1 MAVSNLRLGGIT
13 SGFDTEA
20 MVTQLLSSY
29 QTRIDKQSQKI
40 TKLSWQQSAYQ
51 DITKKITEFKNTYF
65 DVLKRDTYL
74 MSPSTF
80 NKFKADVTATSNADA
95 AGLTVSTTSNSSS
108 GSYKIKLNQAAK
120 ASTAQGNSITSGNF
134 KLDLDKALS
143 SASGEVKT
151 NDDGSKTWTMN
162 FALDVQ
168 VGGIRKTISFSA
180 DALLG
185 ADGNVADKDAA
196 KSSIIDSLNQKLQES
211 FGYSGK
217 TSGATGAT
225 DANGKEWFLQVK
237 LGSDGKAEFQV
248 GGNAS
253 VSVAENK
260 GNFGL
265 AQPKE
270 KVAISTGSV
279 VTGVNALQVEIG
291 GKNVSVAFNGVSST
305 YYDSKGQTGNEA
317 ILAEYKELKTAAYRK
332 SYNLADNEIVS
343 DEQLEKFT
351 YSNEQAAKDK
361 NAASIK
367 EALKGVAGYTFNFDG
382 TYVTAADSNG
392 NSVDFS
398 MTSVE
403 GGTLGLTKASASNK
417 INSGSTLSDLGFK
430 PEADGTYKLNI
441 NGTEISLDKNSTI
454 SSMMSAVN
462 KSAAGVTMTYS
473 SLTNSFT
480 LESKEFGVSAVNK
493 SAAGVTMTYSSL
505 TNSFT
510 LESKEFGGAGKVEV
524 GDTSLGRSLG
534 LVDDNGTVGASEGQ
548 NAIFEINGQEVY
560 LNDNTYTLDGNTFTF
575 NDNMTIGETYTVNIA
590 KDSTTVKDALK
601 KFVESYNK
609 LIDDVYG
616 YIGKSPA
623 KDDDGNTYEPLT
635 NAEKDEMSEDEITKW
650 EEKAKQGVLYNDS
663 TVSTVMSQ
671 MRSALYTSVTLD
683 DGSKF
688 GIYNLGI
695 KTSSEW
701 SEHGKLQID
710 ENAFDKAFE
719 NNEDAIIKLFTD
731 SDTGMMKKL
740 NSVIDGAVKSSGAAN
755 TRGTLVR
762 KAGKADSSVTT
773 DSTIYKEMVK
783 MQDRLKELQDRYDT
797 KEEYWW
803 KVFTNMETAMA
814 DLNSQTSYISS
825 YLGTGTS
832 SYQ

>member
-95 AGLTVSTTSNSSS
+95 SGLTVSTTSNSSS

-441 NGTEISLDKNSTI
+441 NGTEISLDKKSTI
-454 SSMMSAVN
+454 SSMM
-462 KSAAGVTMTYS
+462 
-473 SLTNSFT
+473 
-480 LESKEFGVSAVNK
+480 SAVNK

-575 NDNMTIGETYTVNIA
+575 NDNMTIGEIYTVNIA

>member
-80 NKFKADVTATSNADA
+80 NKFKADVTATSNADT

-317 ILAEYKELKTAAYRK
+317 ILAEYKGLKTAAYRK

-441 NGTEISLDKNSTI
+441 NGTEISLDKKSTI

-480 LESKEFGVSAVNK
+480 LESKEFG
-493 SAAGVTMTYSSL
+493 GT
-505 TNSFT
+505 
-510 LESKEFGGAGKVEV
+510 GKVEV

>member
-403 GGTLGLTKASASNK
+403 GGPLGLTKASASNK

-441 NGTEISLDKNSTI
+441 NGTEISLDKKSTI
-454 SSMMSAVN
+454 SSMM
-462 KSAAGVTMTYS
+462 
-473 SLTNSFT
+473 
-480 LESKEFGVSAVNK
+480 SAVNK

>member
-291 GKNVSVAFNGVSST
+291 GKNLSVAFNGVSST

-441 NGTEISLDKNSTI
+441 NGTEISLDKKSTI
-454 SSMMSAVN
+454 SSMM
-462 KSAAGVTMTYS
+462 
-473 SLTNSFT
+473 
-480 LESKEFGVSAVNK
+480 SAVNK

>member
-225 DANGKEWFLQVK
+225 DANGKEWFLQVQ

-454 SSMMSAVN
+454 SSMM
-462 KSAAGVTMTYS
+462 
-473 SLTNSFT
+473 
-480 LESKEFGVSAVNK
+480 SAVNK

>member
-248 GGNAS
+248 GGNSS

-317 ILAEYKELKTAAYRK
+317 ILAEYKGLKTAAYRK
-332 SYNLADNEIVS
+332 SYNLAENEIVS

-441 NGTEISLDKNSTI
+441 NGTEISLDKKSTI
-454 SSMMSAVN
+454 SSMM
-462 KSAAGVTMTYS
+462 
-473 SLTNSFT
+473 
-480 LESKEFGVSAVNK
+480 SAVNK

>member
-279 VTGVNALQVEIG
+279 VTGVNAFQVEIG

-305 YYDSKGQTGNEA
+305 YYDSKSQTGNEA

-343 DEQLEKFT
+343 DEQLEKFN

-441 NGTEISLDKNSTI
+441 NGTEISLDKKSTI

-480 LESKEFGVSAVNK
+480 LESKEFG
-493 SAAGVTMTYSSL
+493 GT
-505 TNSFT
+505 
-510 LESKEFGGAGKVEV
+510 GKVEV

>member
-151 NDDGSKTWTMN
+151 NDDGSETWTMN

-279 VTGVNALQVEIG
+279 VTGVNAFQVEIG

-305 YYDSKGQTGNEA
+305 YYDSKSQTGNEA

-343 DEQLEKFT
+343 DEQLEKFN

-441 NGTEISLDKNSTI
+441 NGTEISLDKKSTI
-454 SSMMSAVN
+454 SSMM
-462 KSAAGVTMTYS
+462 
-473 SLTNSFT
+473 
-480 LESKEFGVSAVNK
+480 SAVNK

-671 MRSALYTSVTLD
+671 MRSALYTNVTLD

-740 NSVIDGAVKSSGAAN
+740 NSVIDGAVKSSGAVN

>member
-95 AGLTVSTTSNSSS
+95 SGLTVSTTSNSSS

-225 DANGKEWFLQVK
+225 DANGKEWFLQVQ

-417 INSGSTLSDLGFK
+417 ISSGSTLSDLGFK

-441 NGTEISLDKNSTI
+441 NGTEISLDKKSTI
-454 SSMMSAVN
+454 SSMM
-462 KSAAGVTMTYS
+462 
-473 SLTNSFT
+473 
-480 LESKEFGVSAVNK
+480 SAVNK

-601 KFVESYNK
+601 KFVKSYNK

-635 NAEKDEMSEDEITKW
+635 DAEKEEMSEDEITKW

>member
-151 NDDGSKTWTMN
+151 NDDGSETWTMN

-279 VTGVNALQVEIG
+279 VTGVNAFQVEIG

-305 YYDSKGQTGNEA
+305 YYDSKSQTGNEA

-343 DEQLEKFT
+343 DEQLEKFN

-417 INSGSTLSDLGFK
+417 ISSGSTLSDLGFK

-441 NGTEISLDKNSTI
+441 NGTEISLDKKSTI
-454 SSMMSAVN
+454 SSMM
-462 KSAAGVTMTYS
+462 
-473 SLTNSFT
+473 
-480 LESKEFGVSAVNK
+480 SAVNK

-548 NAIFEINGQEVY
+548 NAIFEINGKEVY

>member
-80 NKFKADVTATSNADA
+80 NKFKADVTATSNADT

-225 DANGKEWFLQVK
+225 DANGKEWFLQAK

-279 VTGVNALQVEIG
+279 VTGVNAFQVEIG

-317 ILAEYKELKTAAYRK
+317 ILAEYKGLKTAAYRK
-332 SYNLADNEIVS
+332 SYNLAENEIVS
-343 DEQLEKFT
+343 DEQLEKFN

-417 INSGSTLSDLGFK
+417 ISSGSTLSDLGFK

-441 NGTEISLDKNSTI
+441 NGTEISLDKKSTI
-454 SSMMSAVN
+454 SSMM
-462 KSAAGVTMTYS
+462 
-473 SLTNSFT
+473 
-480 LESKEFGVSAVNK
+480 SAVNK

-635 NAEKDEMSEDEITKW
+635 DAEKEEMSEDEITKW

>member
-151 NDDGSKTWTMN
+151 NDDGSETWTMN

-279 VTGVNALQVEIG
+279 VTGVNAFQVEIG

-305 YYDSKGQTGNEA
+305 YYDSKSQTGNEA

-343 DEQLEKFT
+343 DEQLEKFN

-382 TYVTAADSNG
+382 TYITAADSNG

-454 SSMMSAVN
+454 SSMM
-462 KSAAGVTMTYS
+462 
-473 SLTNSFT
+473 
-480 LESKEFGVSAVNK
+480 SAVNK

>member
-441 NGTEISLDKNSTI
+441 NGTEISLDKKSTI

-480 LESKEFGVSAVNK
+480 LESKE
-493 SAAGVTMTYSSL
+493 L
-505 TNSFT
+505 
-510 LESKEFGGAGKVEV
+510 GGAGKVEV

>member
-95 AGLTVSTTSNSSS
+95 SGLTVSTTSNSSS

-120 ASTAQGNSITSGNF
+120 ASTAQGNSITSANF

-279 VTGVNALQVEIG
+279 VTGVNAFQVEIG

-343 DEQLEKFT
+343 DEQLEKFN

-441 NGTEISLDKNSTI
+441 NGTEISLDKKSTI

-480 LESKEFGVSAVNK
+480 LESKEFG
-493 SAAGVTMTYSSL
+493 GT
-505 TNSFT
+505 
-510 LESKEFGGAGKVEV
+510 GKVEV

>member
-151 NDDGSKTWTMN
+151 NDDGSETWTMN

-279 VTGVNALQVEIG
+279 VTGVNAFQVEIG

-343 DEQLEKFT
+343 DEQLEKFN

-441 NGTEISLDKNSTI
+441 NGTEISLDKKSTI
-454 SSMMSAVN
+454 SSMM
-462 KSAAGVTMTYS
+462 
-473 SLTNSFT
+473 
-480 LESKEFGVSAVNK
+480 SAVNK

>member
-317 ILAEYKELKTAAYRK
+317 ILAEYKGLKTAAYRK

-441 NGTEISLDKNSTI
+441 NGTEISLDKKSTI
-454 SSMMSAVN
+454 SSMM
-462 KSAAGVTMTYS
+462 
-473 SLTNSFT
+473 
-480 LESKEFGVSAVNK
+480 SAVNK

-710 ENAFDKAFE
+710 EDAFDKAFE

>member
-151 NDDGSKTWTMN
+151 NDDGSETWTMN

-180 DALLG
+180 DTLLG

-225 DANGKEWFLQVK
+225 DANGKEWFLQVQ

-279 VTGVNALQVEIG
+279 VTGVNAFQVEIG

-317 ILAEYKELKTAAYRK
+317 IFAEYKELKTAAYRK

-417 INSGSTLSDLGFK
+417 INSGSTLSNLGFK

-454 SSMMSAVN
+454 SSMM
-462 KSAAGVTMTYS
+462 
-473 SLTNSFT
+473 
-480 LESKEFGVSAVNK
+480 SAVNK

-635 NAEKDEMSEDEITKW
+635 DAEKEEMSEDEITKW

-710 ENAFDKAFE
+710 EDAFDKAFE
-719 NNEDAIIKLFTD
+719 NNEDAIIKLFTN

-740 NSVIDGAVKSSGAAN
+740 NSVIDGAVKSSGAVN

-783 MQDRLKELQDRYDT
+783 MQDRLKELQNRYND

-803 KVFTNMETAMA
+803 KVFTNMETAMS

-832 SYQ
+832 NYQ

>member
-317 ILAEYKELKTAAYRK
+317 ILAEYKGLKTAAYRK

-343 DEQLEKFT
+343 DEQLEKFN

-441 NGTEISLDKNSTI
+441 NGTEISLDKKSTI
-454 SSMMSAVN
+454 SSMM
-462 KSAAGVTMTYS
+462 
-473 SLTNSFT
+473 
-480 LESKEFGVSAVNK
+480 SAVNK

-671 MRSALYTSVTLD
+671 LRSALYTSVTLD

>member
-20 MVTQLLSSY
+20 MVTHLLSSY

-225 DANGKEWFLQVK
+225 DANGKEWFLQAK

-305 YYDSKGQTGNEA
+305 YYDSKSQTGNEA

-332 SYNLADNEIVS
+332 SYNLAENEIVS
-343 DEQLEKFT
+343 DKQLEKFT

-417 INSGSTLSDLGFK
+417 ISSGSTLSDLGFK

-441 NGTEISLDKNSTI
+441 NGTEISLDKKSTI
-454 SSMMSAVN
+454 SSMM
-462 KSAAGVTMTYS
+462 
-473 SLTNSFT
+473 
-480 LESKEFGVSAVNK
+480 SAVNK

-548 NAIFEINGQEVY
+548 NAIFEINGKEVY

-635 NAEKDEMSEDEITKW
+635 NAEKEEMSEDEITKW

-671 MRSALYTSVTLD
+671 MRSALYTNVTLD

-740 NSVIDGAVKSSGAAN
+740 NSVIDGAVKSSGAVN

>member
-317 ILAEYKELKTAAYRK
+317 ILAEYKGLKTAAYRK

-343 DEQLEKFT
+343 DEQLEKFN

-417 INSGSTLSDLGFK
+417 ISSGSTLSDLGFK

-441 NGTEISLDKNSTI
+441 NGTEISLDKKSTI
-454 SSMMSAVN
+454 SSMM
-462 KSAAGVTMTYS
+462 
-473 SLTNSFT
+473 
-480 LESKEFGVSAVNK
+480 SAVNK

-635 NAEKDEMSEDEITKW
+635 NAEKEEMSEDEITKW

-663 TVSTVMSQ
+663 TVSTIMSQ
-671 MRSALYTSVTLD
+671 MRSALYTNVTLD

>member
-95 AGLTVSTTSNSSS
+95 SGLTVSTTSNSSS

-317 ILAEYKELKTAAYRK
+317 ILAEYKGLKTAAYRK

-343 DEQLEKFT
+343 DEQLEKFN

-441 NGTEISLDKNSTI
+441 NGTEISLDKKSTI
-454 SSMMSAVN
+454 SSMM
-462 KSAAGVTMTYS
+462 
-473 SLTNSFT
+473 
-480 LESKEFGVSAVNK
+480 SAVNK

-740 NSVIDGAVKSSGAAN
+740 NSVIDGAVKSRGAAN

>member
-279 VTGVNALQVEIG
+279 VTGVNAFQVEIG

-317 ILAEYKELKTAAYRK
+317 ILAEYKGLKTAAYRK
-332 SYNLADNEIVS
+332 SYNLAENEIVS
-343 DEQLEKFT
+343 DEQLEKFN

-417 INSGSTLSDLGFK
+417 ISSGSTLSDLGFK

-441 NGTEISLDKNSTI
+441 NGTEISLDKKSTI

-480 LESKEFGVSAVNK
+480 LESKE
-493 SAAGVTMTYSSL
+493 L
-505 TNSFT
+505 
-510 LESKEFGGAGKVEV
+510 GGAGKVEV

-635 NAEKDEMSEDEITKW
+635 DAEKEEMSEDEITKW

>member
-95 AGLTVSTTSNSSS
+95 SGLTVSTTSNSSS

-343 DEQLEKFT
+343 DEQLEKFN

-417 INSGSTLSDLGFK
+417 ISSGSTLSDLGFK

-441 NGTEISLDKNSTI
+441 NGTEISLDKKSTI
-454 SSMMSAVN
+454 SSMM
-462 KSAAGVTMTYS
+462 
-473 SLTNSFT
+473 
-480 LESKEFGVSAVNK
+480 SAVNK

-635 NAEKDEMSEDEITKW
+635 NAEKEEMSEDEITKW

-663 TVSTVMSQ
+663 TVSTIMSQ
-671 MRSALYTSVTLD
+671 MRSALYTNVTLD

-710 ENAFDKAFE
+710 EDAFDKAFE

>member
-80 NKFKADVTATSNADA
+80 NKFKADVTATSNADT

-225 DANGKEWFLQVK
+225 DANGKEWFLQAK

-279 VTGVNALQVEIG
+279 VTGVNAFQVEIG

-317 ILAEYKELKTAAYRK
+317 ILAEYKGLKTAAYRK
-332 SYNLADNEIVS
+332 SYNLAENEIVS
-343 DEQLEKFT
+343 DEQLEKFN

-417 INSGSTLSDLGFK
+417 ISSGSTLSDLGFK

-441 NGTEISLDKNSTI
+441 NGTEISLDKKSTI
-454 SSMMSAVN
+454 SSMM
-462 KSAAGVTMTYS
+462 
-473 SLTNSFT
+473 
-480 LESKEFGVSAVNK
+480 SAVNK

>member
-95 AGLTVSTTSNSSS
+95 SGLTVSTTSNSSS

-180 DALLG
+180 DALLR

-225 DANGKEWFLQVK
+225 DANGKEWFLQAK

-279 VTGVNALQVEIG
+279 VTGVNAFQVEIG

-305 YYDSKGQTGNEA
+305 YYDSKSQTGNEA

-343 DEQLEKFT
+343 DEQLEKFN

-441 NGTEISLDKNSTI
+441 NGTEISLDKKSTI
-454 SSMMSAVN
+454 SSMM
-462 KSAAGVTMTYS
+462 
-473 SLTNSFT
+473 
-480 LESKEFGVSAVNK
+480 SAVNK

>member
-95 AGLTVSTTSNSSS
+95 SGLTVSTTSNSSS
-108 GSYKIKLNQAAK
+108 GSYKITLNQAAK

-441 NGTEISLDKNSTI
+441 NGTEISLDKKSTI
-454 SSMMSAVN
+454 SSMM
-462 KSAAGVTMTYS
+462 
-473 SLTNSFT
+473 
-480 LESKEFGVSAVNK
+480 SAVNK

>member
-225 DANGKEWFLQVK
+225 DANGKEWFLQAK

-279 VTGVNALQVEIG
+279 VTGVNAFQVEIG

-332 SYNLADNEIVS
+332 SYNLAENEIVS
-343 DEQLEKFT
+343 DKQLEKFT

-417 INSGSTLSDLGFK
+417 ISSGSTLSDLGFK

-441 NGTEISLDKNSTI
+441 NGTEISLDKKSTI

-480 LESKEFGVSAVNK
+480 LESKE
-493 SAAGVTMTYSSL
+493 L
-505 TNSFT
+505 
-510 LESKEFGGAGKVEV
+510 GGAGKVEV

-548 NAIFEINGQEVY
+548 NAIFEINGKEVY

-635 NAEKDEMSEDEITKW
+635 DAEKEEMSEDEITKW

>member
-95 AGLTVSTTSNSSS
+95 SGLTVSTTSNSSS

-343 DEQLEKFT
+343 DEQLEKFN

-417 INSGSTLSDLGFK
+417 ISSGSTLSDLGFK

-454 SSMMSAVN
+454 SSMM
-462 KSAAGVTMTYS
+462 
-473 SLTNSFT
+473 
-480 LESKEFGVSAVNK
+480 SAVNK

>member
-279 VTGVNALQVEIG
+279 VTGVNAFQVEIG

-317 ILAEYKELKTAAYRK
+317 ILAEYKGLKTAAYRK

-343 DEQLEKFT
+343 DEQLEKFN

-417 INSGSTLSDLGFK
+417 ISSGSTLSDLGFK

-441 NGTEISLDKNSTI
+441 NGTEISLDKKSTI
-454 SSMMSAVN
+454 SSMM
-462 KSAAGVTMTYS
+462 
-473 SLTNSFT
+473 
-480 LESKEFGVSAVNK
+480 SAVNK

-635 NAEKDEMSEDEITKW
+635 NAEKEEMSEDEITKW

-663 TVSTVMSQ
+663 TVSTIMSQ
-671 MRSALYTSVTLD
+671 MRSALYTNVTLD

-695 KTSSEW
+695 KTSSKW

-783 MQDRLKELQDRYDT
+783 MQDRLKELQDRYNT

>member
-151 NDDGSKTWTMN
+151 NDDGSETWTMN

-279 VTGVNALQVEIG
+279 VTGVNAFQVEIG

-305 YYDSKGQTGNEA
+305 YYDSKDQTGNEA

-332 SYNLADNEIVS
+332 SYNLAENEIVS
-343 DEQLEKFT
+343 DKQLEKFT

-382 TYVTAADSNG
+382 TYITAADSNG

-417 INSGSTLSDLGFK
+417 INSGSTLSNLGFK

-454 SSMMSAVN
+454 SSMM
-462 KSAAGVTMTYS
+462 
-473 SLTNSFT
+473 
-480 LESKEFGVSAVNK
+480 SAVNK

-635 NAEKDEMSEDEITKW
+635 NAEKEEMSEDEITKW

-663 TVSTVMSQ
+663 TVSTIMSQ
-671 MRSALYTSVTLD
+671 MRSALYTNVTLD

-740 NSVIDGAVKSSGAAN
+740 NSVIDGAVKSSGAVN

>member
-417 INSGSTLSDLGFK
+417 INSGSTLLDLGFK

-441 NGTEISLDKNSTI
+441 NGTEISLDKKSTI
-454 SSMMSAVN
+454 SSMM
-462 KSAAGVTMTYS
+462 
-473 SLTNSFT
+473 
-480 LESKEFGVSAVNK
+480 SAVNK

>member
-95 AGLTVSTTSNSSS
+95 SGLTVSTTSNSSS

-143 SASGEVKT
+143 STSGEVKT

-279 VTGVNALQVEIG
+279 VTGVNAFQVEIG

-343 DEQLEKFT
+343 DEQLEKFN

-417 INSGSTLSDLGFK
+417 ISSGSTLSDLGFK

-441 NGTEISLDKNSTI
+441 NGTEISLDKKSTI

-480 LESKEFGVSAVNK
+480 LESKE
-493 SAAGVTMTYSSL
+493 L
-505 TNSFT
+505 
-510 LESKEFGGAGKVEV
+510 GGAGKVEV

>member
-151 NDDGSKTWTMN
+151 NDDGSETWTMN

-279 VTGVNALQVEIG
+279 VTGVNAFQVEIG

-343 DEQLEKFT
+343 DEQLEKFN

-441 NGTEISLDKNSTI
+441 NGTEISLDKKSTI

-480 LESKEFGVSAVNK
+480 LESKEFG
-493 SAAGVTMTYSSL
+493 GT
-505 TNSFT
+505 
-510 LESKEFGGAGKVEV
+510 GKVEV

-740 NSVIDGAVKSSGAAN
+740 NSVIDGAVKSRGAAN

>member
-51 DITKKITEFKNTYF
+51 DITKQITEFKNTYF

-151 NDDGSKTWTMN
+151 NDDGSETWTMN

-279 VTGVNALQVEIG
+279 VTGVNAFQVEIG

-305 YYDSKGQTGNEA
+305 YYDSKSQTGNEA

-343 DEQLEKFT
+343 DEQLEKFN
-351 YSNEQAAKDK
+351 YSNEQAATDK

-441 NGTEISLDKNSTI
+441 NGTEISLDKKSTI
-454 SSMMSAVN
+454 SSMM
-462 KSAAGVTMTYS
+462 
-473 SLTNSFT
+473 
-480 LESKEFGVSAVNK
+480 SAVNK

-783 MQDRLKELQDRYDT
+783 MQDRLKELQDRYNT

>member
-95 AGLTVSTTSNSSS
+95 SGLTVSTTSNSSS

-151 NDDGSKTWTMN
+151 NDDGSETWTMN

-343 DEQLEKFT
+343 DEQLEKFN

-417 INSGSTLSDLGFK
+417 ISSGSTLSDLGFK

-441 NGTEISLDKNSTI
+441 NGTEISLDKKSTI

-480 LESKEFGVSAVNK
+480 LESKE
-493 SAAGVTMTYSSL
+493 L
-505 TNSFT
+505 
-510 LESKEFGGAGKVEV
+510 GGAGKVEV

>member
-343 DEQLEKFT
+343 DEQLEKFN

-441 NGTEISLDKNSTI
+441 NGTEISLDKKSTI
-454 SSMMSAVN
+454 SSMM
-462 KSAAGVTMTYS
+462 
-473 SLTNSFT
+473 
-480 LESKEFGVSAVNK
+480 SAVNK

-635 NAEKDEMSEDEITKW
+635 NAEKEEMSEDEITKW

-671 MRSALYTSVTLD
+671 MRSALYTNVTLD